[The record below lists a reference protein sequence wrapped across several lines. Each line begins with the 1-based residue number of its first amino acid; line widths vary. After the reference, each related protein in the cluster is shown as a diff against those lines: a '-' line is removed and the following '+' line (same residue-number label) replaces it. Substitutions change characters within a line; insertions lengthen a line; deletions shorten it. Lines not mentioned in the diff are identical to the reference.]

1 MNKTKKYYENNTEE
15 FFNSTISADVEYLYC
30 DFLNNISQGG
40 KILDLGCG
48 SGRDTKAF
56 IEMGYSVTAIDA
68 SPSLCK
74 MAKDKLGIEIE
85 CLDFNELN
93 YKEEFNG
100 VWACAS
106 LLHCSRE
113 NLPSIINKIKNA
125 LVPYGVVY
133 MSFKYGDFEGE
144 KLGRFFLDLNEDRF
158 EEIFQ
163 KTKGFKKIK
172 IWQSE
177 DTRREKDVIWLNIL
191 LRKIEE

>member
-1 MNKTKKYYENNTEE
+1 MNKTKEYYENNTEE
-15 FFNSTISADVEYLYC
+15 FFDSTVSADVGYLYY
-30 DFLNNISQGG
+30 DFLKSIPQGG

-48 SGRDTKAF
+48 SGRDAKAF
-56 IEMGYSVTAIDA
+56 IEKGYFVTAIDV

-74 MAKDKLGIEIE
+74 MAKEKLGIEVE
-85 CLDFNELN
+85 CLDFNEVN
-93 YKEEFNG
+93 YKEKFDG

-125 LVPYGVVY
+125 LVPNGVVY